1 MSKVGVYKVDI
12 TPPLGIDFIGYH
24 RPTGISNIDER
35 IYVTAFVFE
44 SKETKSVIISIDNIG
59 MLIEDTIIIRE
70 QIAKELKIQFENITV
85 VYTHTH
91 SGPATAGNNKVVQTY
106 KTILITNAIKAA
118 VHANENMHPSTVGWN
133 VTMGEIGVNRREISS
148 GRKVKMGINING
160 VVDNRIGVL
169 AIKEPATGRFLG
181 LIVFCTAHPN
191 VLMGDSDILSADYP
205 GLTRDILQKTLHCPV
220 IIIQGAAG
228 NVNAIYRGS
237 MEALEKMA
245 YALSGSVLSMIP
257 SINYNSISKLRTV
270 STKLSMKLK
279 DIPEPDVIKRM
290 ASSAEEQWGVN
301 TDKWLTALLDMHK
314 QNIRQLSIDIEVQLI
329 QINEGSFSGIP
340 MEPFSET
347 ALDIKNKLKNK
358 FAFFG
363 GYTNGYLGYLPTKE
377 AYPYG
382 GYEVELNPV
391 VYGPITNLWMP
402 PVENTA
408 EQVVNKVLELHQA
421 VNGVIW

>member
-1 MSKVGVYKVDI
+1 MSKVGVYRVDI

-35 IYVTAFVFE
+35 IYATAFIFE

-59 MLIEDTIIIRE
+59 MLIKDTIIIRE
-70 QIAKELKIQFENITV
+70 QIVKELKIPFENITV

-91 SGPATAGNNKVVQTY
+91 SGPATASNNQMVQSY
-106 KTILITNAIKAA
+106 KTSLITNVVKAT
-118 VHANENMHPSTVGWN
+118 VHANENKQPSEVGWN
-133 VTMGEIGVNRREISS
+133 VTMGEIGVNRREISLD
-148 GRKVKMGINING
+148 GKVKMGINVNG
-160 VVDNRIGVL
+160 AVDNRIGVL
-169 AIKEPATGRFLG
+169 AIKHPATGKFQG

-191 VLMGDSDILSADYP
+191 VLKGDSDILSADYP
-205 GLTRDILQKTLHCPV
+205 GLTRDILQNTLHCPV

-228 NVNAIYRGS
+228 NVNANYRGS
-237 MEALEKMA
+237 KEALEKMA
-245 YALSGSVLSMIP
+245 YALSGSVLTMIP
-257 SINYNSISKLRTV
+257 SINYKSISKLRTV
-270 STKLSMKLK
+270 STKMSMKLK

-290 ASSAEEQWGVN
+290 AFLAADQWGVN
-301 TDKWLTALLDMHK
+301 TDKWLMVLLDMHK
-314 QNIRQLSIDIEVQLI
+314 QNIKQLSIDLEIQLL

-347 ALDIKNKLKNK
+347 AIDIKKRLKNKL
-358 FAFFG
+358 AFFG

-382 GYEVELNPV
+382 GYEVEVNPV
-391 VYGPITNLWMP
+391 IYGPITDLWMP

-408 EQVVNKVLELHQA
+408 EQVVKKVLELY
-421 VNGVIW
+421 NTK

>member
-1 MSKVGVYKVDI
+1 MSKVGVYRVDI

-35 IYVTAFVFE
+35 IYATAFIFE

-59 MLIEDTIIIRE
+59 MLIKDTIIIRE
-70 QIAKELKIQFENITV
+70 QIVKELKIPFENITV

-91 SGPATAGNNKVVQTY
+91 SGPATASNNQMVQSY
-106 KTILITNAIKAA
+106 KTSLITNVVKAT
-118 VHANENMHPSTVGWN
+118 VHANENKQPSEVGWN
-133 VTMGEIGVNRREISS
+133 VTMGEIGVNRREISLD
-148 GRKVKMGINING
+148 GKVKMGINMNG
-160 VVDNRIGVL
+160 AVDNRIGVL
-169 AIKEPATGRFLG
+169 AIKHPATGKFQG

-191 VLMGDSDILSADYP
+191 VLKGDSDILSADYP
-205 GLTRDILQKTLHCPV
+205 GLTRDILQNTLHCPV

-228 NVNAIYRGS
+228 NVNANYRGS
-237 MEALEKMA
+237 KEALEKMA
-245 YALSGSVLSMIP
+245 YALSGSVLTMIP
-257 SINYNSISKLRTV
+257 SINYKSISKLRTV
-270 STKLSMKLK
+270 STKMSMKLK

-290 ASSAEEQWGVN
+290 AFLAADQWGVN
-301 TDKWLTALLDMHK
+301 TDKWLMVLLDMHK
-314 QNIRQLSIDIEVQLI
+314 QNIKQLSIDLEIQLL

-347 ALDIKNKLKNK
+347 AIDIKKRLKNKL
-358 FAFFG
+358 AFFG

-382 GYEVELNPV
+382 GYEVEVNPV
-391 VYGPITNLWMP
+391 IYGPITDLWMP

-408 EQVVNKVLELHQA
+408 EQVVKKVLELY
-421 VNGVIW
+421 NTK